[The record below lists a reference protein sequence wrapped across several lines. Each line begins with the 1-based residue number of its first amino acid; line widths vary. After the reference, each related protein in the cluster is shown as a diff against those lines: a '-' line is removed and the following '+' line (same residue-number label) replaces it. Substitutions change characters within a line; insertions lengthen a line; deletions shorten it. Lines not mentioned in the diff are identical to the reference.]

1 MERTR
6 RRRHPDEYR
15 AENGHVI
22 RQNLNWR
29 DTSERA
35 GPGTKRETN
44 PSEKEARSMRTVIR
58 ASVLAACA
66 LLVGSAD
73 VAAQVQGRPAPPRN
87 GVCFYDD
94 INYGGD
100 YFCTNNDA
108 TNGLLEMNDRISSIR
123 IFGNA
128 EVTVYQDRNFT
139 GRSQTITADVRDLR
153 PGGWNDTITSFR
165 TQPQQGRPGAWPSQ
179 GGAWANRWG
188 RPATP
193 TNGACFYE
201 NVNFQGQYFCSRQ
214 GETVEM
220 VPEGTN
226 DRVSSIRLFGN
237 AEIVVFRD
245 RNFEGVSQWFDVSEP
260 DLRES
265 GWNDTISS
273 YQIETR
279 GSFRNRGYSRG
290 NAYGRGRGASGSGY
304 DQRTNG
310 SLEWRGYVDNRVQL
324 VIRGRQIQER
334 TVSGTRYDEGRAIF
348 ASALPA
354 EPVRVSVRRLAGRGE
369 VRVIQQPSRQN
380 GYTAIV
386 EIQDPTRGAQEQRVQ
401 VIWS

>member
-1 MERTR
+1 
-6 RRRHPDEYR
+6 
-15 AENGHVI
+15 
-22 RQNLNWR
+22 
-29 DTSERA
+29 
-35 GPGTKRETN
+35 
-44 PSEKEARSMRTVIR
+44 MRTVIR

-73 VAAQVQGRPAPPRN
+73 AAAQIQGRPAPPRN

-100 YFCTNNDA
+100 YFCTDNA
-108 TNGLLEMNDRISSIR
+108 ASNGLLEMNDRISSIR
-123 IFGNA
+123 VFGNA
-128 EVTVYQDRNFT
+128 EVTVYQDRNFS
-139 GRSQTITADVRDLR
+139 GRSQTLTTDVSDLR

-165 TQPQQGRPGAWPSQ
+165 TQPQQSRQGAWPGQS
-179 GGAWANRWG
+179 APTWANRWG

-193 TNGACFYE
+193 ANGACFYE
-201 NVNFQGQYFCSRQ
+201 NLNFQGQYFCSRQ
-214 GETVEM
+214 GESVEM
-220 VPEGTN
+220 VPEGAN
-226 DRVSSIRLFGN
+226 DRISSIRLFGN
-237 AEIVVFRD
+237 AALAVYRD
-245 RNFEGVSQWFDVSEP
+245 RDFRGTSQVFDVSEP

-279 GSFRNRGYSRG
+279 GAFRGRG
-290 NAYGRGRGASGSGY
+290 NAYGRGYGRGSTGYPYGY
-304 DQRTNG
+304 DNRYDDRSSG

-334 TVSGTRYDEGRAIF
+334 TLSGARYDEGRAVF
-348 ASALPA
+348 AQALPA
-354 EPVRVSVRRLAGRGE
+354 EPVNVSVRRLSGRGE

-386 EIQDPTRGAQEQRVQ
+386 EIYDPSRGAQEQRVQ